1 MGHGV
6 PCPLVTRS
14 CQLRRAASELG
25 AAFVAMLLGAA
36 FLGSC
41 RGAQQEAPKHEQPG
55 IQTLDF
61 PYSEELGTWRVAPAL
76 SPDGRMMAYVRAGA
90 LRIRGTDSTA
100 ERSLPLPDSADWR
113 PASASWHPDGERL
126 LSLERHRQQGW
137 RLALT
142 VVATGERRIVPL
154 PKNGTKPPAVSPD
167 GHRIAIVRATESW
180 DERDELL
187 VIELPGGTE
196 RVLVKPGRG
205 DILSSVAWS
214 PQGDR
219 VAFLVSHS
227 GGEDRGATLETA
239 GLNGARTVLV
249 REENGR
255 RLTGPSG
262 TERGLAWLRDGRL
275 LYISHTEPD
284 SEPPQAELRYLQVD
298 PRTGAS
304 SRSGLLLRRPGYLL
318 EAPSPSADSTLVVI
332 ARSVST
338 ETRVLDLST
347 GVASA
352 AEPVSR
358 TDRAGVAIGSGAWP
372 EDADSVVLCAGSRCL
387 LARTDGADMAFHSFD
402 PRRGRGPVLFRRPV
416 ERVAFAGMS
425 PDGEAFAMG
434 SGASDTVEIVDASTG
449 TLRHRWILPGRG
461 IVQAAAWSSDGRT
474 LYASGVLTK
483 PRYWIRRVPLHGSGD
498 GDIVWASENTWAG
511 NPVPSPDGAK
521 IMFQTREHRSELW
534 KLSLRA
540 TR

>member
-1 MGHGV
+1 
-6 PCPLVTRS
+6 
-14 CQLRRAASELG
+14 
-25 AAFVAMLLGAA
+25 MLLGAA

-41 RGAQQEAPKHEQPG
+41 RGAQEAPKHEQPV
-55 IQTLDF
+55 IRTLDF
-61 PYSEELGTWRVAPAL
+61 PYSQELGTWRVAPAL
-76 SPDGRMMAYVRAGA
+76 SPDGRTLAYVRAGA

-100 ERSLPLPDSADWR
+100 ERSLFLPDSADWR

-126 LSLERHRQQGW
+126 VSLERHRQQGW

-142 VVATGERRIVPL
+142 AVATGERRIVPL
-154 PKNGTKPPAVSPD
+154 PKNGTKPPAVSSD
-167 GHRIAIVRATESW
+167 GRRVAIVRATESW

-187 VIELPGGTE
+187 VIELPGGAE

-205 DILSSVAWS
+205 DVLSSVAWS

-239 GLNGARTVLV
+239 GLDGARAVLV

-275 LYISHTEPD
+275 LYISHPEPNSD
-284 SEPPQAELRYLQVD
+284 LPQAELRYVQVD
-298 PRTGAS
+298 PKTGAAS
-304 SRSGLLLRRPGYLL
+304 GTGLLLRRPGYLL
-318 EAPSPSADSTLVVI
+318 EAPSPSADSTLIVI
-332 ARSVST
+332 ARTVSA
-338 ETRVLDLST
+338 ESRILDLST
-347 GVASA
+347 GVASPA
-352 AEPVSR
+352 DPASR
-358 TDRAGVAIGSGAWP
+358 IGGGAWP
-372 EDADSVVLCAGSRCL
+372 EDADSVVLCAGSRCV
-387 LARTDGADMAFHSFD
+387 LARADGAEMAFHSFD
-402 PRRGRGPVLFRRPV
+402 PRRGRGPVLFRRPK

-425 PDGEAFAMG
+425 PDGAAFAMG
-434 SGASDTVEIVDASTG
+434 NGASDTVEIVDGITG
-449 TLRHRWILPGRG
+449 AIRDRWVLPGRG
-461 IVQAAAWSSDGRT
+461 IVQAAAWSSDGSA

-483 PRYWIRRVPLHGSGD
+483 PRYWIRRIPLHASGD

-521 IMFQTREHRSELW
+521 IAFRTREHRNELW
-534 KLSLRA
+534 RLSLRA